1 MNSIQAISYPVHFQD
16 KGYNSL
22 SNLIA
27 ENNYSTLFILVD
39 ENTFKSCYPKFIPN
53 LQTDKR
59 IEVIEIESG
68 EINKNLETCIGV
80 WNAITELGGDR
91 KSLIITLGG
100 GVITDLG
107 GFVASCF
114 KRGIDFVNIPTTLL
128 SMVDA
133 SVGGGMLRD
142 VLINA
147 HPINWIGDLNYLYII
162 FSAVLFT
169 FLFKSKIAHLSKTM
183 FLFDTI
189 GISVFTLLGLQKG
202 LSYDLHPI
210 IAIIMGMISA
220 VFGGVLRD
228 VLTAKIPLIFEKE
241 VYASACLLG
250 GINYLTLNYFKVDE
264 NINFI
269 ISAIVIASIRA
280 IAVKF
285 HLELP
290 KIKNDLF
297 TTSKK

>member
-1 MNSIQAISYPVHFQD
+1 MEVIYVLDILGTFAFAISGALVALD
-16 KGYNSL
+16 K
-22 SNLIA
+22 
-27 ENNYSTLFILVD
+27 
-39 ENTFKSCYPKFIPN
+39 KFDIF
-53 LQTDKR
+53 
-59 IEVIEIESG
+59 
-68 EINKNLETCIGV
+68 
-80 WNAITELGGDR
+80 
-91 KSLIITLGG
+91 
-100 GVITDLG
+100 GVIIIA
-107 GFVASCF
+107 FVTA
-114 KRGIDFVNIPTTLL
+114 
-128 SMVDA
+128 
-133 SVGGGMLRD
+133 VGGGMLRD

-169 FLFKSKIAHLSKTM
+169 FLFKSKIAYLSKTM

-241 VYASACLLG
+241 VYASACLAG
-250 GINYLTLNYFKVDE
+250 GISYLILNYFKVDE

-290 KIKNDLF
+290 KITNDLF

>member
-1 MNSIQAISYPVHFQD
+1 MEVIYVLDILGTFAFAISGALVALD
-16 KGYNSL
+16 K
-22 SNLIA
+22 
-27 ENNYSTLFILVD
+27 
-39 ENTFKSCYPKFIPN
+39 KFDIF
-53 LQTDKR
+53 
-59 IEVIEIESG
+59 
-68 EINKNLETCIGV
+68 
-80 WNAITELGGDR
+80 
-91 KSLIITLGG
+91 
-100 GVITDLG
+100 GVIIIA
-107 GFVASCF
+107 FVTA
-114 KRGIDFVNIPTTLL
+114 
-128 SMVDA
+128 
-133 SVGGGMLRD
+133 VGGGMLRD

-241 VYASACLLG
+241 VYASACLVG
-250 GINYLTLNYFKVDE
+250 GINYLILHYFKVDE

>member
-1 MNSIQAISYPVHFQD
+1 MEVIYVLDILGTFAFAISGALVALD
-16 KGYNSL
+16 K
-22 SNLIA
+22 
-27 ENNYSTLFILVD
+27 
-39 ENTFKSCYPKFIPN
+39 KFDIF
-53 LQTDKR
+53 
-59 IEVIEIESG
+59 
-68 EINKNLETCIGV
+68 
-80 WNAITELGGDR
+80 
-91 KSLIITLGG
+91 
-100 GVITDLG
+100 GVIIIA
-107 GFVASCF
+107 FVTA
-114 KRGIDFVNIPTTLL
+114 
-128 SMVDA
+128 
-133 SVGGGMLRD
+133 VGGGMLRD

-210 IAIIMGMISA
+210 ISIIMGMISA

-241 VYASACLLG
+241 IYASACLAG
-250 GINYLTLNYFKVDE
+250 GITYLILNYFKVDE
-264 NINFI
+264 NVNFI
-269 ISAIVIASIRA
+269 ISAIIIASIRA

-290 KIKNDLF
+290 KIKKDVF
-297 TTSKK
+297 TISKK